1 MSQADDVFL
10 KNFLM
15 ILGALVLFTVIVF
28 FVGRTIGARTMEEM
42 QFAPSAVRER
52 IAPVGQV
59 RVGEPGTQVAVVVEE
74 QSATAPAAGP
84 RSGEEVYGAACSAC
98 HMAGV
103 AGAPKT
109 GDKEVWGPRFE
120 QGIDTLYASA
130 LNGKGA
136 MPPKGGQ
143 AALSEEEVKGAV
155 EYILAQAGFSVG
167 SGAASAAAAAEPARA
182 ASESSDS
189 ATEPAGAAEGQ
200 ASAAEQETAP
210 AAESETAE
218 LAAGAKGEAGASEQ
232 ETAAATESEPAEPE
246 TVAAAESAPA
256 GKSGE
261 EVYQSACVVCHA
273 AGVAGAPKTGD
284 KESWGARADQ
294 GLAALVNSAVN
305 GKGAMPA
312 KGGQPALTDQEVQG
326 AIQYMLEQTGLTAN

>member
-10 KNFLM
+10 KNFLV

-28 FVGRTIGARTMEEM
+28 FVGRTIGARTMEQM
-42 QFAPSAVRER
+42 QFAPTMVRER

-59 RVGEPGTQVAVVVEE
+59 RVGESGTQVAVVTEE

-109 GDKEVWGPRFE
+109 GDKEAWGPRFE

-155 EYILAQAGFSVG
+155 EYVLAQAGFSVG

-182 ASESSDS
+182 ASESS
-189 ATEPAGAAEGQ
+189 AA
-200 ASAAEQETAP
+200 
-210 AAESETAE
+210 
-218 LAAGAKGEAGASEQ
+218 AAGSAS
-232 ETAAATESEPAEPE
+232 
-246 TVAAAESAPA
+246 A

>member
-1 MSQADDVFL
+1 MSKADDVFL
-10 KNFLM
+10 KNFLI

-28 FVGRTIGARTMEEM
+28 FVGRTIGARTMEKM
-42 QFAPSAVRER
+42 QFAPSAVRMR
-52 IAPVGQV
+52 IEPVGQV
-59 RVGEPGTQVAVVVEE
+59 RVGEPGTQVAVVAEE
-74 QSATAPAAGP
+74 QSATAPAAAAK
-84 RSGEEVYGAACSAC
+84 SGEEVYQAACSAC

-120 QGIDTLYASA
+120 QGIETLYASA

-136 MPPKGGQ
+136 MPAKGGQ
-143 AALSEEEVKGAV
+143 AALSEDEVRGSV
-155 EYILAQAGFSVG
+155 EYMLAQAGFSVG
-167 SGAASAAAAAEPARA
+167 SGAESTMAAAEPTQAASESSAPAAGSDDAAAEPAA
-182 ASESSDS
+182 
-189 ATEPAGAAEGQ
+189 ATE
-200 ASAAEQETAP
+200 
-210 AAESETAE
+210 
-218 LAAGAKGEAGASEQ
+218 GEATASEQ

-256 GKSGE
+256 GTSGE
-261 EVYQSACVVCHA
+261 EVYNSACVACHA

-284 KESWGARADQ
+284 KESWGARVDQ

-312 KGGQPALTDQEVQG
+312 KGGQPALTDDEIQG
-326 AIQYMLEQTGLTAN
+326 AVQYMLEQTGLTAK